1 MRELIER
8 ILEIAF
14 ESKDEILK
22 QLQEIQQKA
31 IVRDDDERRILNR
44 RFALRPIRIRLM
56 ENQEDNGE
64 QGEGDEFFDAL
75 EEQPQ
80 PLSSGLS
87 RGVSGLARG
96 VSSGATGLAEGLAT
110 GATGLAQDV
119 STEVPGLAQGVAT
132 GARGLTQGVA
142 TGARGVYEALPNL
155 APAQPPRP
163 IIIQQPPTPQPR
175 KRKQRPTPQPRTR
188 PQPQP
193 QEQQPSFWESLP
205 SFPSFTST
213 QEPSS

>member
-1 MRELIER
+1 MIER

-14 ESKDEILK
+14 ESNHEILK

-175 KRKQRPTPQPRTR
+175 KRK
-188 PQPQP
+188 
-193 QEQQPSFWESLP
+193 
-205 SFPSFTST
+205 
-213 QEPSS
+213 